1 MLSQMEKQVSIAQDT
16 LRADI
21 RALKAALEH
30 SVVQLPS
37 GRELRVSVSG
47 GVAWYPES
55 STNLITLRKYADFA
69 MYQVKRSR
77 KGELLEFDPEVYRT
91 SLQERRCHEE
101 FRRLINEE
109 LVTYRFQ
116 PIIDAKDGS
125 VFAYEALMRVDLPT
139 LRSPMDVLRLAR
151 EENCLHESSA
161 SRSSVRQVHIRRL
174 KTPVRSCPA
183 RCCSSI
189 RLQASI

>member
-1 MLSQMEKQVSIAQDT
+1 MATSTSAAQGECFAKNVPARTVCARISGNEFNALFYGYNDQDT

-21 RALKAALEH
+21 CALKAALEQ

-55 STNLITLRKYADFA
+55 SPNLITLRKYADFA
-69 MYQVKRSR
+69 MYQVKHSR

-116 PIIDAKDGS
+116 PIIDAQDGS
-125 VFAYEALMRVDLPT
+125 VFD
-139 LRSPMDVLRLAR
+139 
-151 EENCLHESSA
+151 
-161 SRSSVRQVHIRRL
+161 
-174 KTPVRSCPA
+174 
-183 RCCSSI
+183 
-189 RLQASI
+189 